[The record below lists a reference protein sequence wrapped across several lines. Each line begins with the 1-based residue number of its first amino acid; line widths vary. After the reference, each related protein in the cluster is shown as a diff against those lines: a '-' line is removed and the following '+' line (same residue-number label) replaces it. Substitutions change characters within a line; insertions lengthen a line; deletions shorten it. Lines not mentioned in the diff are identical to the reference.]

1 MNKISQLSVPEQTKF
16 EKAVVHDMDTK
27 SATSKTTTVI
37 IRVPNNDRTKTK
49 NDLEKKLVKSGYM
62 VASKRGG
69 GSIGTTSISFPK
81 HNIDITYKSL
91 SGGMSETT
99 LNSTIT
105 ELSPAIAFMK
115 KKKYGVND
123 VDVEKYYSFLKEN
136 AKLPKVYVNQTDM
149 KSGEDF
155 IKSFKTSSKFKE
167 KMKNAIQV
175 TKYLYEIDHE
185 KPISRVYWGYRAKPP
200 GPGGGAIPGNHKG
213 DIFLE
218 FNDKSMLGV
227 SLKAGDEKS
236 SEPQLNT
243 YVQPMLKSM
252 DYVVTEIETQV
263 YNEIHSKIGLKKQWK
278 ERGNYTEARE
288 VLVSLSENNE
298 KKYEDYYDQMLE
310 LVRKHLVK
318 KVGENKSKT
327 IKFIK
332 QSILAEFDE
341 VPLVVVKATENSWKY
356 LTDEDDIEKF
366 LPRVTKVTAE
376 VSPTSKQDWFII
388 LHTKNQCKLTL
399 KMSVRTNKSLPDNKL
414 QQGFNLAVKFN
425 GTILT

>member
-1 MNKISQLSVPEQTKF
+1 
-16 EKAVVHDMDTK
+16 
-27 SATSKTTTVI
+27 
-37 IRVPNNDRTKTK
+37 
-49 NDLEKKLVKSGYM
+49 
-62 VASKRGG
+62 
-69 GSIGTTSISFPK
+69 
-81 HNIDITYKSL
+81 
-91 SGGMSETT
+91 
-99 LNSTIT
+99 
-105 ELSPAIAFMK
+105 
-115 KKKYGVND
+115 
-123 VDVEKYYSFLKEN
+123 
-136 AKLPKVYVNQTDM
+136 
-149 KSGEDF
+149 
-155 IKSFKTSSKFKE
+155 
-167 KMKNAIQV
+167 
-175 TKYLYEIDHE
+175 
-185 KPISRVYWGYRAKPP
+185 
-200 GPGGGAIPGNHKG
+200 
-213 DIFLE
+213 
-218 FNDKSMLGV
+218 
-227 SLKAGDEKS
+227 
-236 SEPQLNT
+236 
-243 YVQPMLKSM
+243 M

>member
-1 MNKISQLSVPEQTKF
+1 MNRISQLSVPEQTKF
-16 EKAVVHDMDTK
+16 EKIVVHDMDTK
-27 SATSKTTTVI
+27 STTSKTTTVI

-49 NDLEKKLVKSGYM
+49 DDLEKKLVKSGYM

-81 HNIDITYKSL
+81 YKIDITYKPL

-115 KKKYGVND
+115 KKKFSSND
-123 VDVEKYYSFLKEN
+123 IEKYYTFLKEN
-136 AKLPKVYVNQTDM
+136 AKLSKVYVNQTDM
-149 KSGEDF
+149 KSGEEF

-175 TKYLYEIDHE
+175 TKYLYEIDKE
-185 KPISRVYWGYRAKPP
+185 KTISIVYWGYRAKPP

-213 DIFLE
+213 DIFLK
-218 FNDKSMLGV
+218 FDDKSMLGV

-252 DYVVTEIETQV
+252 DYTTTEIETQV
-263 YNEIHSKIGLKKQWK
+263 FNEIHSKIGLEKRWK
-278 ERGNYTEARE
+278 ERGNYQESRE
-288 VLVSLSENNE
+288 RLVSLSENNE
-298 KKYEDYYDQMLE
+298 KKYENYYNQMLE

-318 KVGENKSKT
+318 KVGENKKKT
-327 IKFIK
+327 LKFIK
-332 QSILAEFDE
+332 EAILAEFDE

-366 LPRVTKVTAE
+366 LPKVTKVTAE

-388 LHTKNQCKLTL
+388 LHTKNHRKLTL

-414 QQGFNLAVKFN
+414 QQGFNLAIKFN

>member
-185 KPISRVYWGYRAKPP
+185 KPISRVYWG
-200 GPGGGAIPGNHKG
+200 
-213 DIFLE
+213 
-218 FNDKSMLGV
+218 
-227 SLKAGDEKS
+227 
-236 SEPQLNT
+236 
-243 YVQPMLKSM
+243 
-252 DYVVTEIETQV
+252 
-263 YNEIHSKIGLKKQWK
+263 
-278 ERGNYTEARE
+278 
-288 VLVSLSENNE
+288 
-298 KKYEDYYDQMLE
+298 
-310 LVRKHLVK
+310 
-318 KVGENKSKT
+318 
-327 IKFIK
+327 
-332 QSILAEFDE
+332 
-341 VPLVVVKATENSWKY
+341 
-356 LTDEDDIEKF
+356 
-366 LPRVTKVTAE
+366 
-376 VSPTSKQDWFII
+376 
-388 LHTKNQCKLTL
+388 
-399 KMSVRTNKSLPDNKL
+399 
-414 QQGFNLAVKFN
+414 
-425 GTILT
+425 